1 MSVWGTIIGGGA
13 GFALG
18 GPLGA
23 LVGLAAGL
31 AIDSVRR
38 PSPEAR
44 AKTREIAFTVATVAL
59 AAKMAKAD
67 GAVCAREKAAF
78 ARLFHFDPAER
89 ANVERVF
96 DLASRSTVGFE
107 SYARQVAGL
116 FDKGAPALEELLDCL
131 FHIATADHKVTEDEL
146 AYLAEVARH
155 LGLDDAA
162 YRSIRASHL
171 GAAEDDPYA
180 ILGVARGTDPE
191 TIKRAWRELART
203 HHPDA
208 LTGQG
213 MPPEF
218 VALAEKRLA
227 KINAAYEALKAKA

>member
-1 MSVWGTIIGGGA
+1 MSIWGSIIGGGA

-23 LVGLAAGL
+23 LVGIAAGYAIDRARRRTPEALAA
-31 AIDSVRR
+31 
-38 PSPEAR
+38 E
-44 AKTREIAFTVATVAL
+44 RELAFTIAAVAL

-78 ARLFHFDPAER
+78 ATLFRFDPAER

-107 SYARQVAGL
+107 SYASQVAGL

-155 LGLDDAA
+155 LDLGESVFRAIRAGHLGDAA
-162 YRSIRASHL
+162 
-171 GAAEDDPYA
+171 DDPYT
-180 ILGVARGTDPE
+180 ILGVSPGADAE

-208 LTGQG
+208 LRGQG
-213 MPPEF
+213 MPTEF

-227 KINAAYEALKAKA
+227 KINAAYDALKARA

>member
-1 MSVWGTIIGGGA
+1 MSIWGSIIGGGA

-23 LVGLAAGL
+23 LVGLAAGY
-31 AIDSVRR
+31 AIDRAR
-38 PSPEAR
+38 QKSPEAL
-44 AKTREIAFTVATVAL
+44 AAERELAFTIATVAL

-78 ARLFHFDPAER
+78 ARIFRFDPAER

-146 AYLAEVARH
+146 SYLSDVARH
-155 LGLDDAA
+155 LGLDDTV
-162 YRSIRASHL
+162 YRSIRAGHL
-171 GAAEDDPYA
+171 GHADDDPHA
-180 ILGVARGTDPE
+180 ILGVPPGADAE

-203 HHPDA
+203 HHPDV

-213 MPPEF
+213 MPAEF

-227 KINAAYEALKAKA
+227 KINAAYEALKARA

>member
-1 MSVWGTIIGGGA
+1 MSIWGTIIGGGA

-23 LVGLAAGL
+23 LVGLAAGM
-31 AIDSVRR
+31 AIDHARR
-38 PSPEAR
+38 QTPETRAR
-44 AKTREIAFTVATVAL
+44 DREIAFTIATVAL

-89 ANVERVF
+89 TNVERVF

-116 FDKGAPALEELLDCL
+116 FDKSAPALEELLDCL

-155 LGLDDAA
+155 LGLDEAA
-162 YRSIRASHL
+162 FGALRAAHL
-171 GAAEDDPYA
+171 GDSGDDPYA
-180 ILGVARGTDPE
+180 ILGVARGADPE
-191 TIKRAWRELART
+191 TVKRAWRELART

-208 LTGQG
+208 LVGQG
-213 MPPEF
+213 MPAEF

-227 KINAAYEALKAKA
+227 KINAAYDSLKARA

>member
-1 MSVWGTIIGGGA
+1 MSTWGTVIGGGV

-18 GPLGA
+18 GPLGELLG
-23 LVGLAAGL
+23 LVAELT
-31 AIDSVRR
+31 IDSVRR
-38 PSPEAR
+38 KSPEQR
-44 AKTREIAFTVATVAL
+44 AKESEIAFIIATVAL

-67 GAVCAREKAAF
+67 GAVCAREKEAF
-78 ARLFHFDPAER
+78 ARLFRFDPAER

-116 FDKGAPALEELLDCL
+116 FDKEAPAREELLDCL
-131 FHIATADHKVTEDEL
+131 LHIAAADHKVTEDEL

-162 YRSIRASHL
+162 YQAIRASHL

-180 ILGVARGTDPE
+180 ILGVARGADPE
-191 TIKRAWRELART
+191 TIKRAWRELARAQ
-203 HHPDA
+203 HPDA

-213 MPPEF
+213 MPAEF

>member
-1 MSVWGTIIGGGA
+1 MSIWGSIIGGGA

-23 LVGLAAGL
+23 LVGIAAGY
-31 AIDSVRR
+31 AIDRARR
-38 PSPEAR
+38 KSPEEKA
-44 AKTREIAFTVATVAL
+44 AERELAFTIATVAL

-78 ARLFHFDPAER
+78 ARIFRFDPAER

-131 FHIATADHKVTEDEL
+131 FHIANADHQVTEDEL
-146 AYLAEVARH
+146 AYLADVARH
-155 LGLDDAA
+155 LGLDDSV
-162 YRSIRASHL
+162 YRAIRAEHRGESD
-171 GAAEDDPYA
+171 DDPYA
-180 ILGVARGTDPE
+180 ILGVAPGTDGAA
-191 TIKRAWRELART
+191 IKRAWHDLART

-208 LTGQG
+208 LRGQG
-213 MPPEF
+213 MPAEF

-227 KINAAYEALKAKA
+227 KINAAYDALKARA

>member
-1 MSVWGTIIGGGA
+1 MSVWGSIIGGGA

-23 LVGLAAGL
+23 LVGLAAGY
-31 AIDSVRR
+31 AIDRARR
-38 PSPEAR
+38 KSPDDR
-44 AKTREIAFTVATVAL
+44 AAEREIAFTIATVAL

-78 ARLFHFDPAER
+78 ARIFRFDPEER

-116 FDKGAPALEELLDCL
+116 FDKSAPALEELLDCL

-155 LGLDDAA
+155 LGLEDGV
-162 YRSIRASHL
+162 YRAIRAAHL
-171 GAAEDDPYA
+171 GDTDDDPYA
-180 ILGVARGTDPE
+180 ILGLAPGADGE
-191 TIKRAWRELART
+191 AIKRAWRDLART

-213 MPPEF
+213 MPAEF

-227 KINAAYEALKAKA
+227 KINAAYDSLKARA

>member
-1 MSVWGTIIGGGA
+1 MSIWGTIIGGGA

-23 LVGLAAGL
+23 LVGLAAGMAL
-31 AIDSVRR
+31 DHARR
-38 PSPEAR
+38 QTPETR
-44 AKTREIAFTVATVAL
+44 AKDREIAFTVATVAL

-78 ARLFHFDPAER
+78 ARLFRFDPAER

-96 DLASRSTVGFE
+96 DLAARSTVGFE

-116 FDKGAPALEELLDCL
+116 FDKSAPALEELLDCL

-155 LGLDDAA
+155 LGLDDAVF
-162 YRSIRASHL
+162 RAVRAAHL
-171 GAAEDDPYA
+171 GEAKDDPYA
-180 ILGVARGTDPE
+180 ILGVAPDADAG
-191 TIKRAWRELART
+191 TIKRAWRDLART

-213 MPPEF
+213 MPAEF

-227 KINAAYEALKAKA
+227 KINAAYDALKARA

>member
-1 MSVWGTIIGGGA
+1 MSIWGSIIGGSA

-23 LVGLAAGL
+23 LVGLAAGY
-31 AIDSVRR
+31 AIDRAR
-38 PSPEAR
+38 QKSPEAR
-44 AKTREIAFTVATVAL
+44 AAEREIAFTIATVAL

-78 ARLFHFDPAER
+78 ARIFRFDTAER

-131 FHIATADHKVTEDEL
+131 FHIATADHKVTEEEL
-146 AYLAEVARH
+146 AYLADVARH
-155 LGLDDAA
+155 LGLEDAV
-162 YRSIRASHL
+162 YRSIRAAHL
-171 GAAEDDPYA
+171 GQTDDDPYA
-180 ILGVARGTDPE
+180 ILGVQPGADAE
-191 TIKRAWRELART
+191 TVKRAWRELART
-203 HHPDA
+203 HHPDV
-208 LTGQG
+208 LVGQG
-213 MPPEF
+213 MPAEF
-218 VALAEKRLA
+218 VGLAEKRLA
-227 KINAAYEALKAKA
+227 KINAAYESLKARA

>member
-1 MSVWGTIIGGGA
+1 MSIWGSIIGGGA
-13 GFALG
+13 GYALG

-23 LVGLAAGL
+23 LLGLAAGHAVDRAL
-31 AIDSVRR
+31 RK
-38 PSPEAR
+38 SPADAQAE
-44 AKTREIAFTVATVAL
+44 KNLAFTIAAVAL

-131 FHIATADHKVTEDEL
+131 FHIATADHAVTEAEL
-146 AYLAEVARH
+146 AYLADVARH
-155 LGLDDAA
+155 LGLDEAT
-162 YRSIRASHL
+162 YRAVRANHL
-171 GAAEDDPYA
+171 GPEADDPYA
-180 ILGVARGTDPE
+180 ILGVAPGADPE

-213 MPPEF
+213 MPAEF

-227 KINAAYEALKAKA
+227 KINAAYEKLKARA